1 MKRLIIAAILIF
13 GFSSPAMA
21 DHCRKDIRIIQAA
34 LQGQNNAK
42 AEKLL
47 TKGRKLHKAGKHD
60 EAETALHQAMKMLGI
75 KH

>member
-13 GFSSPAMA
+13 GFASPAMA
-21 DHCRKDIRIIQAA
+21 DHCRKDIRLIQAA

-47 TKGRKLHKAGKHD
+47 AKGRKQHKAGNHD
-60 EAETALHQAMKMLGI
+60 AAETALHQAMKMLGI

>member
-1 MKRLIIAAILIF
+1 MKRLIVFAIVIF
-13 GFSSPAMA
+13 GFASPAMA
-21 DHCRKDIRIIQAA
+21 DHCRKDIRVIQAA

-47 TKGRKLHKAGKHD
+47 SKGRKLHKAGKHD

-75 KH
+75 GH